1 MEVHHHASHH
11 GPKKWKEY
19 ITEFLMLFTAVT
31 LGFLAENLREEQII
45 AHQTESVSIS
55 QKPEAEMIP
64 QRSNAIKIPLD
75 NIIKK

>member
-1 MEVHHHASHH
+1 MSVQDTEI
-11 GPKKWKEY
+11 
-19 ITEFLMLFTAVT
+19 ITKISIEDI
-31 LGFLAENLREEQII
+31 GS
-45 AHQTESVSIS
+45 HQTESVSIS